1 MNRQAQVG
9 LFTLLGLVA
18 VFAVFYVLADIGAR
32 SEGYKIGVHFR
43 AASGLRNGAYVFL
56 SGVPI
61 GAVDQITLLPDY
73 STEVILAIKPP
84 YEIPEGSKFLIQAP
98 ITGEPTVLIEPP
110 LNVSRDVATL
120 PHEVLP
126 VDQQPRGT
134 NPTSFADLLEQ
145 GQGEVRRLDDLL
157 AELQKAEPGLLAEL
171 QSTLHNANTLTTNAN
186 TSLSKVTAKAET
198 LADSL
203 QQNLTIASTNVVALT
218 GSLNSVVQ
226 RDSGQVDTLLAQL
239 THTSKSFSE
248 TVDSLHDI
256 ATNPKVKTNL
266 INTTRDFAAT
276 AKAFAELT
284 NDIRNVTGNPQTQQ
298 QLRDTVAQ
306 LDATSQKVDSLVG
319 QLGGT
324 SAVYGVDK
332 GAPLPVST
340 PVPPGFVPAS
350 EPAGPSAPV
359 ASSAP
364 LERGS
369 SPAAGSNT
377 DVQTSSK
384 AIQTLRERLNG
395 FTKDL
400 VQLQVRVG
408 QLSPAR
414 PGSLNTNTSP
424 LLTNDRGPQ
433 SDFNVFILP
442 HAHTGFEAGVND
454 VGSSG
459 TATGNFMLLNRSGGL
474 TYGGG
479 IEYSRLGLTS
489 SFNGNRVGFEARAYD
504 LRHPTLDSY
513 LNIFAL
519 PKVQVFGGE
528 RDLNHVD
535 RRTVFGLQ
543 FEF

>member
-9 LFTLLGLVA
+9 LFTILGLVA

-43 AASGLRNGAYVFL
+43 AASGLRNGAYVYL

-84 YEIPEGSKFLIQAP
+84 YEIPQGSKFLIQAP

-110 LNVSRDVATL
+110 PNVSRDVATL

-157 AELQKAEPGLLAEL
+157 AELQRAEPGLLAEL

-186 TSLSKVTAKAET
+186 VSLTKVTAKAET

-203 QQNLTIASTNVVALT
+203 QQNLTIASANVVALT

-226 RDSGQVDTLLAQL
+226 RDSGKIDILLAQV

-248 TVDSLHDI
+248 TVDALHDV
-256 ATNPKVKTNL
+256 ATNPKVKENL

-276 AKAFAELT
+276 AKAFAALT
-284 NDIRNVTGNPQTQQ
+284 NDLRNVTGNPATQQ

-324 SAVYGVDK
+324 SEVYGIDK
-332 GAPLPVST
+332 GAPVPTPLPS
-340 PVPPGFVPAS
+340 GYVPAS
-350 EPAGPSAPV
+350 QPVGPSAPV

-364 LERGS
+364 LEPQA
-369 SPAAGSNT
+369 SPAPGSHVE
-377 DVQTSSK
+377 DDPARSK

-400 VQLQVRVG
+400 VQLQVRVS

-414 PGSLNTNTSP
+414 PGSLNKNTSP
-424 LLTNDRGPQ
+424 LLTGDRGPQ

-454 VGSSG
+454 VGSNG
-459 TATGNFMLLNRSGGL
+459 TSTGNFMLLNRSGGL

-489 SFNGNRVGFEARAYD
+489 SLNGNRVGFEARAYD
-504 LRHPTLDSY
+504 LRHPTIDSY

>member
-9 LFTLLGLVA
+9 LFTILGLIA
-18 VFAVFYVLADIGAR
+18 VFAVFYVLEDIGAR
-32 SEGYKIGVHFR
+32 SQGYKIGVHFR
-43 AASGLRNGAYVFL
+43 AASGLRNGAYVYL

-84 YEIPEGSKFLIQAP
+84 YEIPQGSKFLIQAP

-171 QSTLHNANTLTTNAN
+171 QSTLHNANSLTTNAN
-186 TSLSKVTAKAET
+186 ASLTKVTAKAET

-226 RDSGQVDTLLAQL
+226 RDSGTIDILLAQL

-256 ATNPKVKTNL
+256 ATNPKVKQNL
-266 INTTRDFAAT
+266 IDTTRDFAAT
-276 AKAFAELT
+276 AKAFAALT
-284 NDIRNVTGNPQTQQ
+284 NDIRNVTGNPATQQ

-324 SAVYGVDK
+324 SAVYGIDK
-332 GAPLPVST
+332 GAPAPTPLPS
-340 PVPPGFVPAS
+340 GFVPPS
-350 EPAGPSAPV
+350 EPAG
-359 ASSAP
+359 SSAP
-364 LERGS
+364 AA
-369 SPAAGSNT
+369 SPAPLEPQASPAPGSHG
-377 DVQTSSK
+377 DVPTSSK
-384 AIQTLRERLNG
+384 AIETLRERLNG

-400 VQLQVRVG
+400 VQLQVRVS

-414 PGSLNTNTSP
+414 PGSLNKNTSP
-424 LLTNDRGPQ
+424 LLTGDRGPQ

-454 VGSSG
+454 VGSNG
-459 TATGNFMLLNRSGGL
+459 TSTGNFMLLNRSGGL

-489 SFNGNRVGFEARAYD
+489 SINGNRVGFEARAYD
-504 LRHPTLDSY
+504 LRHPTIDSY

>member
-9 LFTLLGLVA
+9 LFTILGLIA
-18 VFAVFYVLADIGAR
+18 VFAVFYVLEDIGAR
-32 SEGYKIGVHFR
+32 SQGYKIGVHFR
-43 AASGLRNGAYVFL
+43 AASGLRNGAYVYL

-84 YEIPEGSKFLIQAP
+84 YEIPQGSKFLIQAP

-171 QSTLHNANTLTTNAN
+171 QSTLHNANSLTTNAN
-186 TSLSKVTAKAET
+186 ASLTKVTAKAET

-226 RDSGQVDTLLAQL
+226 RDSGTIDILLAQL

-256 ATNPKVKTNL
+256 ATNPKVKQNL
-266 INTTRDFAAT
+266 IDTTRDFAVA
-276 AKAFAELT
+276 AKAFAALT
-284 NDIRNVTGNPQTQQ
+284 NDIRNVTGNPATQQ

-324 SAVYGVDK
+324 SAVYGIDK
-332 GAPLPVST
+332 GAPAPTPLPS
-340 PVPPGFVPAS
+340 GFVRIARAARAASVAGSRFARRRTHKLESDRDATGAS
-350 EPAGPSAPV
+350 ERLHERSRAIAGAREPTLA
-359 ASSAP
+359 
-364 LERGS
+364 GS
-369 SPAAGSNT
+369 SREFEQEHVAVAHGRPRPAIG
-377 DVQTSSK
+377 
-384 AIQTLRERLNG
+384 
-395 FTKDL
+395 
-400 VQLQVRVG
+400 LQRVHP
-408 QLSPAR
+408 S
-414 PGSLNTNTSP
+414 
-424 LLTNDRGPQ
+424 
-433 SDFNVFILP
+433 
-442 HAHTGFEAGVND
+442 
-454 VGSSG
+454 
-459 TATGNFMLLNRSGGL
+459 
-474 TYGGG
+474 
-479 IEYSRLGLTS
+479 
-489 SFNGNRVGFEARAYD
+489 ARAYR
-504 LRHPTLDSY
+504 LR
-513 LNIFAL
+513 
-519 PKVQVFGGE
+519 GRRE
-528 RDLNHVD
+528 RRRQQRDVD
-535 RRTVFGLQ
+535 RKLHAPQSKRWLDIRRRHRVFTTRLNVEHQ
-543 FEF
+543 RKSRRV